1 MGTALLR
8 DSDPKSA
15 PDLRSQNAATPPCAL
30 QVFKFKDSTSSG
42 QVKADVYISFGG
54 LLMQLTGDPRRL
66 EDIDVDQNI
75 YLLIRKI

>member
-1 MGTALLR
+1 M
-8 DSDPKSA
+8 
-15 PDLRSQNAATPPCAL
+15 
-30 QVFKFKDSTSSG
+30 FKFKDSTSSG